1 MAQGES
7 ADTFK
12 VSARGELQLAVLVET
27 MRREG
32 FELALSKPH
41 IITKKVDGVL
51 SEPLE
56 LAVVDVPEE
65 YVGVVTEKLSARK
78 GAMTKML
85 NNGSGRVR
93 LEFEI
98 PTRGLI
104 GYRSQFLTD
113 TRGTGILTTLVI
125 GHTPLCRRDR
135 GPGQRLFGLG

>member
-1 MAQGES
+1 MSMEFSINTSPLAGLEGSLVTSRQIKARLEKETLYNVSIRVEPGET
-7 ADTFK
+7 ADSFK

-32 FELALSKPH
+32 FELALSKPR

-78 GAMTKML
+78 G
-85 NNGSGRVR
+85 
-93 LEFEI
+93 
-98 PTRGLI
+98 
-104 GYRSQFLTD
+104 QD
-113 TRGTGILTTLVI
+113 
-125 GHTPLCRRDR
+125 
-135 GPGQRLFGLG
+135 GQDAQ